1 MPELRKSPIM
11 ERWVIIST
19 ERGKRPLD
27 FKMEKKPKKGGF
39 CPFCTGKEDK
49 TPPEVLAYR
58 DPLSKPNSPG
68 WKVRVVPN
76 KFPALQIEGDLD
88 KRGDG
93 IYDTMRG
100 VGAHEV
106 LIESP
111 EHSKNIHHLPQEHVE
126 SIFWALRD
134 RCIDLKKDSRFRY
147 ILIFKNWGEEAGASL
162 EHSHMQIIATPIIPK
177 RAIEELEG
185 SKFHYKLK
193 ERCIFCDILKQ
204 EQKEGKRI
212 IFRNE
217 RFIAI
222 APYASRFPFET
233 WILPLE
239 HISAFEKTPTDWF
252 PALADIM
259 INVLGRLDVT
269 LDEPPF
275 NFIIHSA
282 PCKTPD
288 LDYYHWHI
296 EIMPKLTKV
305 AGFEWGSGF
314 YINPTPPEYAAE
326 TLRNANIGGA
336 DDEKSRKE
344 KVEDKEWPQKKS
356 K

>member
-27 FKMEKKPKKGGF
+27 FKTVKKPPRGGF
-39 CPFCTGKEDK
+39 CPFCTGNEDK

-58 DPLSKPNSPG
+58 DPLSAPDSPG

-93 IYDTMRG
+93 IYDMMRG

-111 EHSKNIHHLPQEHVE
+111 DHERNLHYLPREHIE

-134 RCIDLKKDSRFRY
+134 RCRDLKKDSRFRY
-147 ILIFKNWGEEAGASL
+147 VLIFKNWGEEAGASL

-204 EQKEGKRI
+204 EVKEQKRI
-212 IFRNE
+212 IYQNDH
-217 RFIAI
+217 FIAL

-233 WILPLE
+233 WIMPLE
-239 HISAFEKTPTDWF
+239 HVSAFEKTPTEWF
-252 PALADIM
+252 PSLADI
-259 INVLGRLDVT
+259 IKTVLTKLDIV
-269 LDEPPF
+269 LEEPPF
-275 NFIIHSA
+275 NFIIHTA
-282 PCKTPD
+282 PSKTPD

-314 YINPTPPEYAAE
+314 YINPTPPEAAAE
-326 TLRNANIGGA
+326 ALREARA
-336 DDEKSRKE
+336 DGYERQVPE
-344 KVEDKEWPQKKS
+344 EQKVEERE
-356 K
+356 

>member
-1 MPELRKSPIM
+1 MPELRKSPII

-27 FKMEKKPKKGGF
+27 FKMEKRPSRGGF
-39 CPFCTGKEDK
+39 CPFCNGNEDK

-58 DPLSKPNSPG
+58 DPLTAPNTPG

-93 IYDTMRG
+93 IYDIMRG

-111 EHSKNIHHLPQEHVE
+111 DHSKNIHHLPKEHIE
-126 SIFWALRD
+126 SILWALRD

-162 EHSHMQIIATPIIPK
+162 EHSHMQLIATPIIPK

-185 SKFHYKLK
+185 AKFHYNLK
-193 ERCIFCDILKQ
+193 ERCIFCDILKHEIR
-204 EQKEGKRI
+204 EQKRVI
-212 IFRNE
+212 SMNDH
-217 RFIAI
+217 FIAI
-222 APYASRFPFET
+222 APFASRFPFES
-233 WILPLE
+233 WILPRE
-239 HISAFEKTPTDWF
+239 HVSAFEKTTADWF
-252 PALADIM
+252 PSLAEILKS
-259 INVLGRLDVT
+259 VLARLEAV
-269 LDEPPF
+269 LDAPPF
-275 NFIIHSA
+275 NFIIHTA

-288 LDYYHWHI
+288 LDYYHWHL

-314 YINPTPPEYAAE
+314 YINPTPPEDAAE
-326 TLRNANIGGA
+326 ALRNVDLTCGETNAQLQQ
-336 DDEKSRKE
+336 
-344 KVEDKEWPQKKS
+344 KVEEQR
-356 K
+356 